1 MQTRVSFLS
10 GGERNRLL
18 LARLF
23 TKPANVLVLDEP
35 TNDLDAETLELLEE
49 LLANFSGTL
58 LIVSHDRAFLN
69 NVATSTFV
77 FEGNGVI
84 REFDGGYD
92 DWLRQ
97 KSDTNQQAA
106 ATAKAE
112 QKYQASGSA
121 ESSTDNSSPT
131 NSKPA
136 SKPRRLSFKEQRELE
151 TLPKR
156 IEEIEN
162 RQKELHALM
171 ADPSFYQKSR
181 EEIAAATDELE
192 QLEEELL
199 EKFDRWESL
208 ESHTA

>member
-1 MQTRVSFLS
+1 M
-10 GGERNRLL
+10 
-18 LARLF
+18 
-23 TKPANVLVLDEP
+23 
-35 TNDLDAETLELLEE
+35 
-49 LLANFSGTL
+49 
-58 LIVSHDRAFLN
+58 
-69 NVATSTFV
+69 
-77 FEGNGVI
+77 FEGDGVI

-97 KSDTNQQAA
+97 KSATSEQAA

-121 ESSTDNSSPT
+121 ESSTNDAPPSDSR
-131 NSKPA
+131 PA
-136 SKPRRLSFKEQRELE
+136 GKPRRLSFKEQRELE

-171 ADPSFYQKSR
+171 ADPNFYQKPR
-181 EEIAAATDELE
+181 EEIAAATDELD

-208 ESHTA
+208 ESPSA